1 MMQTHRL
8 PIALLALLSM
18 FPSPVRFPSEPGPP
32 EVTAEAWVVVDAETG
47 AAFAEF
53 NADEAR
59 PMASVTK
66 LMTALV
72 VRDHAE
78 LDTRVRISMAAAD
91 VGEAEVGL
99 VGGEVWSVRDLLGAV
114 LVRSGNDAAYALAE
128 HVGGDLPGFAD
139 LMNKKAAELGLENSQ
154 FVNPHGLDDD
164 DHYTSARDLSII
176 GAAVLEDPVLAQ
188 LTRTRVIRFKPAP
201 TGNDRI
207 VANTNHLLGSYPGVV
222 GLKTG
227 YTGKAGR
234 VLVSATESE
243 GRTYVAVVMGSENHF
258 DDTAALLDYIIAR
271 SSLRDRF
278 IAPLVDEEGG
288 GAVEGADLDAETT
301 LLAKTLPPLSTGTE
315 QTTPWGE
322 TPGSQA
328 VAQMVRDMIPMILGG
343 GGG

>member
-1 MMQTHRL
+1 MPTHRL
-8 PIALLALLSM
+8 PIALLAALSLVAAPVK
-18 FPSPVRFPSEPGPP
+18 FPSTPEPP
-32 EVTAEAWVVVDAETG
+32 ELTAEAWIVVDAASG

-72 VRDHAE
+72 VRDHAD
-78 LDTRVRISMAAAD
+78 LDTRIRISMAAAD

-99 VGGEVWSVRDLLGAV
+99 VGGEVWSVRDLLAAV

-128 HVGGDLPGFAD
+128 HVGGDLPGFAA
-139 LMNKKAAELGLENSQ
+139 LMNEKAEELGLEHSH

-164 DHYTSARDLSII
+164 DHYTSARDLSVI

-188 LTRTRVIRFKPAP
+188 LTRTRMIRFKPAP

-207 VANTNHLLGSYPGVV
+207 VGNTNHLLGRYPGVV

-227 YTGKAGR
+227 YTSKAGR

-258 DDTAALLDYIIAR
+258 DDTAALLDYITAR
-271 SSLRDRF
+271 SSLRERF

-288 GAVEGADLDAETT
+288 GGVGAPDLDAETK
-301 LLAKTLPPLSTGTE
+301 LLVKTLPALPTGTE

-328 VAQMVRDMIPMILGG
+328 VADMVRGMLPITLGG